1 VIFKQVGDERPYPD
15 HARTTRE
22 WADVPPRPVRLDQLI
37 TTKAVLDLRL
47 LLSKESTF
55 YGDLFPHVIQW
66 QGELYLEDGL
76 HRALGAALHQ
86 RSVLHARVLD
96 LDTAGQ
102 PDEAQAG
109 GSPLR
114 GGEHQDHPHQESPQQ
129 ESPQQESQQRDSRPR
144 AGAQY
149 SGPRRPKHSRRRSER
164 GGSLTD

>member
-1 VIFKQVGDERPYPD
+1 MIFKQVGDERPYPD

-96 LDTAGQ
+96 LDAAG
-102 PDEAQAG
+102 PPGEAQSG

-114 GGEHQDHPHQESPQQ
+114 GDEHQDSQHQD
-129 ESPQQESQQRDSRPR
+129 SQQRDSRPR
-144 AGAQY
+144 AGSQY
-149 SGPRRPKHSRRRSER
+149 SGPHRPKHSRRRSER

>member
-1 VIFKQVGDERPYPD
+1 MIFKQVGDERPYPD

-22 WADVPPRPVRLDQLI
+22 WAGVPPRPVRLDQLI

-96 LDTAGQ
+96 LDAASQPHQGQ
-102 PDEAQAG
+102 AS

-114 GGEHQDHPHQESPQQ
+114 DEDHQDSP
-129 ESPQQESQQRDSRPR
+129 QRDSRPR

-149 SGPRRPKHSRRRSER
+149 SGPHRPKHSRRRSER

>member
-1 VIFKQVGDERPYPD
+1 VIFKHVGEGRPYPD

-47 LLSKESTF
+47 LLAKDSTF

-66 QGELYLEDGL
+66 RGELYLEDGL

-96 LDTAGQ
+96 LDAGQ
-102 PDEAQAG
+102 QSPRPRHSHRRAG
-109 GSPLR
+109 RGS
-114 GGEHQDHPHQESPQQ
+114 
-129 ESPQQESQQRDSRPR
+129 SRP
-144 AGAQY
+144 
-149 SGPRRPKHSRRRSER
+149 
-164 GGSLTD
+164 D